1 MSYEKF
7 TKNNPIK
14 NELVEILKENYPH
27 LFEDN
32 QISFDKLLK
41 ELNFDNSYNIERER
55 ERESYGLSWFGKTNS
70 RSVANNLSIN
80 TLVPN
85 KELSNNFDN
94 SKNIIIEGDNL
105 EVLKILKNSYFNQVD
120 VIYIDPP
127 YNTGND
133 FVYNDSFKQN
143 IDEYKINQGLADEN
157 GFKTTTNQKTD
168 GRFHTN
174 WLNMIYPRLII
185 AKQLLK
191 KDGVIFISIDDN
203 EQARLKLLC
212 DEIFGESNFLGNIIW
227 HARRGGGNDAKN
239 ITTDHEY
246 ILCYSKN
253 NKLCKLIGKLKND
266 NDFKFTDEF
275 VSTRGKYNL
284 QQFDRASLTYTKSL
298 DYGIKCPDGTIIY
311 PGHVNKDEWSIR
323 RNNNQ
328 PRNDWRWM
336 MSEETFFKAKNANFI
351 VFDKKDNKWNVRVK
365 TYQFVE
371 YKNPNKEINRLLKL
385 RSILNDDFGASRDGN
400 VDVENLELKNHF
412 SYPKPMKLIKNILKY
427 FDNKNA
433 LILDFFAGSGSTGHA
448 VMDLNKEDDGNR
460 KFILVQLDE
469 KIENNDEFKLIS
481 DITRERINRAIN
493 KYEYQNQG
501 YKFFKCKSSNII
513 NWNSQNNNE
522 QLSLESINFEEILKE
537 DRSYLDLIYEIGLTM
552 GMKLDSQIEQ
562 FDFYFYNKENN
573 MIFLFSDKYKNGFYQ
588 IDEIHKIIKNYYELN
603 SDNLQIYLLDC
614 KFKNDEDKLNCLT
627 QIEDISDQIKI
638 VVV

>member
-7 TKNNPIK
+7 TKNNQIK
-14 NELVEILKENYPH
+14 NELIEILKENYPH

-32 QISFDKLLK
+32 QISFDKLLE

-55 ERESYGLSWFGKTNS
+55 ESYGLNWFGKTNS
-70 RSVANNLSIN
+70 RSISSNISLN

-85 KELSNNFDN
+85 KDLSNNFDN

-143 IDEYKINQGLADEN
+143 IDEYKINQGLVDEN

-212 DEIFGESNFLGNIIW
+212 DEVFGESNFISTIIW
-227 HARRGGGNDAKN
+227 QKTTGANDSLYLKE
-239 ITTDHEY
+239 TCEY
-246 ILCYSKN
+246 ILVYSKN
-253 NKLCKLIGKLKND
+253 KSLFNINEKLKDVLND
-266 NDFKFTDEF
+266 KSFKYKDDFFNE
-275 VSTRGKYNL
+275 RGLYKLVNL
-284 QQFDRASLTYTKSL
+284 DNASHTYSKGL
-298 DYGIKCPDGTIIY
+298 DYEVIIEGKSYYPGRSKENWIKRQNGVHAIKDWCWMWSKEKLNWGLENDYIVIDNGTIK
-311 PGHVNKDEWSIR
+311 NK
-323 RNNNQ
+323 
-328 PRNDWRWM
+328 
-336 MSEETFFKAKNANFI
+336 
-351 VFDKKDNKWNVRVK
+351 V
-365 TYQFVE
+365 YQFVDNSNQKIDRSE
-371 YKNPNKEINRLLKL
+371 KFKNLILVNEI
-385 RSILNDDFGASRDGN
+385 S
-400 VDVENLELKNHF
+400 NLQGTNEVRNLFDNTKIFDH
-412 SYPKPMKLIKNILKY
+412 PKPISLIKYLVNLHT
-427 FDNKNA
+427 NKNA
-433 LILDFFAGSGSTGHA
+433 LVLDFFAGSGSTGHA
-448 VMDLNKEDDGNR
+448 IMDLNKEDDGNR

-469 KIENNDEFKLIS
+469 EIENNDKFRLIS
-481 DITRERINRAIN
+481 DVTRERINRAIN
-493 KYEYQNQG
+493 KYDYQNQG

-513 NWNSQNNNE
+513 DWNSQTNNE
-522 QLSLESINFEEILKE
+522 QLSLETINFEQILKE
-537 DRSYLDLIYEIGLTM
+537 DRTYLDLVYEIGLNM
-552 GMKLDSQIEQ
+552 GMKLDTHIEQ
-562 FDFYFYNKENN
+562 FDSYFYNKENN
-573 MIFLFSDKYKNGFYQ
+573 MIFLFSDKNKNDFYKR
-588 IDEIHKIIKNYYELN
+588 DEICQIIKNYYELN
-603 SDNLQIYLLDC
+603 SDNLQVYLLDC

>member
-1 MSYEKF
+1 M
-7 TKNNPIK
+7 
-14 NELVEILKENYPH
+14 
-27 LFEDN
+27 
-32 QISFDKLLK
+32 
-41 ELNFDNSYNIERER
+41 RER
-55 ERESYGLSWFGKTNS
+55 ERESYGLNWLGKTNS
-70 RSVANNLSIN
+70 RSISSNISLN

-85 KELSNNFDN
+85 KDLSNNFDN

-143 IDEYKINQGLADEN
+143 LDEYKINQGLVNED

-239 ITTDHEY
+239 IAIDHEY

-253 NKLCKLIGKLKND
+253 NKICKLIGKLKD
-266 NDFKFTDEF
+266 DSDFKFTDEY
-275 VSTRGKYNL
+275 VETRGKYNL
-284 QQFDRASLTYTKSL
+284 QQFDWASLTYTKSL
-298 DYGIKCPDGTIIY
+298 DYGIECPDGTIIY
-311 PGHVNKDEWSIR
+311 PGHVSEEEWLIR
-323 RNNNQ
+323 KNNNQ
-328 PRNDWRWM
+328 SRNDWCWM
-336 MSEETFFKAKNANFI
+336 MSEETFLKAKNDNFI
-351 VFDKKDNKWNVRVK
+351 VFDKKDNKWNIRVK
-365 TYQFVE
+365 TYQFTE

-385 RSILNDDFGASRDGN
+385 RSILNNDFGTSRDGN
-400 VDVENLELKNHF
+400 IDIDSLELKNDF
-412 SYPKPMKLIKNILKY
+412 SYPKPMKLIKNLLRY

-433 LILDFFAGSGSTGHA
+433 LVLDFFAGSGSTGHA
-448 VMDLNKEDDGNR
+448 VMDLNKDDGGNR

-481 DITRERINRAIN
+481 DVTRERINRAIN
-493 KYEYQNQG
+493 KYDYQNQG
-501 YKFFKCKSSNII
+501 YKFFKCRSSNII
-513 NWNSQNNNE
+513 DWSLQNNNE
-522 QLSLESINFEEILKE
+522 QLSLETINFEQILK
-537 DRSYLDLIYEIGLTM
+537 DNRTYLDLAYEIGLTM
-552 GMKLDSQIEQ
+552 GMRLDSHIEQ
-562 FDFYFYNKENN
+562 FESHFYNKENN
-573 MIFLFSDKYKNGFYQ
+573 MIFLFSDSNRNNSY
-588 IDEIHKIIKNYYELN
+588 EIEKIHEIIKNYYELN
-603 SDNLQIYLLDC
+603 SDNLQVYLLDC
-614 KFKNDEDKLNCLT
+614 KFKNDQDKLNCLA

>member
-1 MSYEKF
+1 MR
-7 TKNNPIK
+7 
-14 NELVEILKENYPH
+14 
-27 LFEDN
+27 
-32 QISFDKLLK
+32 
-41 ELNFDNSYNIERER
+41 ERER

-70 RSVANNLSIN
+70 RSIVNNLSIN

-143 IDEYKINQGLADEN
+143 IDEYKINQGLVDEN

-212 DEIFGESNFLGNIIW
+212 DEIFGESNFISTIIW
-227 HARRGGGNDAKN
+227 QKTTGANDSLYLKE
-239 ITTDHEY
+239 TCEY
-246 ILCYSKN
+246 ILVYSKSKSLFNINEKLKDILNDKSFKYKDDFFNERGFYKLVNLDNASHTYSKN
-253 NKLCKLIGKLKND
+253 
-266 NDFKFTDEF
+266 
-275 VSTRGKYNL
+275 
-284 QQFDRASLTYTKSL
+284 L
-298 DYGIKCPDGTIIY
+298 DYEIIINEKSYY
-311 PGHVNKDEWSIR
+311 PGKSKENWIKRQNGVHAIK
-323 RNNNQ
+323 
-328 PRNDWRWM
+328 DWRWM
-336 MSEETFFKAKNANFI
+336 WSKEKLNWGLENNFI
-351 VFDKKDNKWNVRVK
+351 VVDSGTIKNKV
-365 TYQFVE
+365 YQFVDNSNQKIE
-371 YKNPNKEINRLLKL
+371 RSEKFKNLILVNEI
-385 RSILNDDFGASRDGN
+385 S
-400 VDVENLELKNHF
+400 NLQGTNEVRNLFDNMKIFDH
-412 SYPKPMKLIKNILKY
+412 PKPISLIKYLVNLHT
-427 FDNKNA
+427 NKNA

-469 KIENNDEFKLIS
+469 KIENNNEFKLIS

-493 KYEYQNQG
+493 KYEYQNEG

-537 DRSYLDLIYEIGLTM
+537 DRSYLDLVYEIGLTM

-573 MIFLFSDKYKNGFYQ
+573 MIFLFSDKNKNYFYQ
-588 IDEIHKIIKNYYELN
+588 IDEIYKIIKNYYELN

>member
-14 NELVEILKENYPH
+14 NELVEILKENCPH

-32 QISFDKLLK
+32 QINFDKLLK
-41 ELNFDNSYNIERER
+41 EL
-55 ERESYGLSWFGKTNS
+55 
-70 RSVANNLSIN
+70 
-80 TLVPN
+80 
-85 KELSNNFDN
+85 NFDN

-143 IDEYKINQGLADEN
+143 IDEYKINQGLVDEN

-212 DEIFGESNFLGNIIW
+212 DEIFGESNFISTIIW
-227 HARRGGGNDAKN
+227 QKTTGANDSLYLKE
-239 ITTDHEY
+239 TCEY
-246 ILCYSKN
+246 ILVYSKSKSLFNINEKLKDILNDKSFKYKDDFFNERGFYKLVNLDNASHTYSKN
-253 NKLCKLIGKLKND
+253 
-266 NDFKFTDEF
+266 
-275 VSTRGKYNL
+275 
-284 QQFDRASLTYTKSL
+284 L
-298 DYGIKCPDGTIIY
+298 DYEIIINEKSYY
-311 PGHVNKDEWSIR
+311 PGKSKENWIKRQNGVHAIKDWQWMWSKEKL
-323 RNNNQ
+323 NWGLEN
-328 PRNDWRWM
+328 
-336 MSEETFFKAKNANFI
+336 NFI
-351 VFDKKDNKWNVRVK
+351 VVDSGTIKNKV
-365 TYQFVE
+365 YQFVDNSNQKIE
-371 YKNPNKEINRLLKL
+371 RSEKFKNLILVNEI
-385 RSILNDDFGASRDGN
+385 S
-400 VDVENLELKNHF
+400 NLQGTNEVRNLFDNMKIFDH
-412 SYPKPMKLIKNILKY
+412 PKPISLIKYLVNLHT
-427 FDNKNA
+427 NKNA

-537 DRSYLDLIYEIGLTM
+537 DRSYLDLVYEIGLTM

-573 MIFLFSDKYKNGFYQ
+573 MIFLFSDKNKNGFYQ

>member
-1 MSYEKF
+1 M
-7 TKNNPIK
+7 
-14 NELVEILKENYPH
+14 
-27 LFEDN
+27 
-32 QISFDKLLK
+32 
-41 ELNFDNSYNIERER
+41 
-55 ERESYGLSWFGKTNS
+55 
-70 RSVANNLSIN
+70 
-80 TLVPN
+80 
-85 KELSNNFDN
+85 
-94 SKNIIIEGDNL
+94 
-105 EVLKILKNSYFNQVD
+105 
-120 VIYIDPP
+120 
-127 YNTGND
+127 
-133 FVYNDSFKQN
+133 
-143 IDEYKINQGLADEN
+143 DEN
-157 GFKTTTNQKTD
+157 GFKTTTNQQTD
-168 GRFHTN
+168 GRFDTN

-227 HARRGGGNDAKN
+227 LRNPGGESDNKFFANTKD
-239 ITTDHEY
+239 Y
-246 ILCYSKN
+246 ILVYTKNKN
-253 NKLCKLIGKLKND
+253 NFELKPLLKEMNIL
-266 NDFKFTDEF
+266 DFKQNNSQVFKKGGMLEKSGEND
-275 VSTRGKYNL
+275 RLIDRPNL
-284 QQFDRASLTYTKSL
+284 GYVVYF
-298 DYGIKCPDGTIIY
+298 
-311 PGHVNKDEWSIR
+311 
-323 RNNNQ
+323 
-328 PRNDWRWM
+328 
-336 MSEETFFKAKNANFI
+336 
-351 VFDKKDNKWNVRVK
+351 KKDNNEIKIQ
-365 TYQFVE
+365 YD
-371 YKNPNKEINRLLKL
+371 YKNGKINERLTLEDKIYHFDDELINKGYEPIIPRFIKNTYGRWRMGSEKLTNLFNENKIIFEKDKSGKYKIYEKIIYEIFDPYKKMQPK
-385 RSILNDDFGASRDGN
+385 DFISFTTNSSGTN
-400 VDVENLELKNHF
+400 ELKELF
-412 SYPKPMKLIKNILKY
+412 DILPFTKPKPISLIKYLVNLHT
-427 FDNKNA
+427 NKNA
-433 LILDFFAGSGSTGHA
+433 LILDFFAGSGSTDHA

-469 KIENNDEFKLIS
+469 KIENNNEFKLIS

-493 KYEYQNQG
+493 KYEYKNEG

-537 DRSYLDLIYEIGLTM
+537 DRSYLDLVYEIGLTM

-573 MIFLFSDKYKNGFYQ
+573 MIFLFSNKNYFYQ